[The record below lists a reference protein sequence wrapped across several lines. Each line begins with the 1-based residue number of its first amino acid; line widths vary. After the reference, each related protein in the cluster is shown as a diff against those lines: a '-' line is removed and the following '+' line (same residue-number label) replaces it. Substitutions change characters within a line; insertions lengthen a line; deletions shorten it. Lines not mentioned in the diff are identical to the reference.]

1 MVQSRGPEQTPQ
13 QLASGTD
20 VDEAARMEGAGNGGS
35 AGGRSVWAMLV
46 AASAVVVIGVA
57 LAIAAWWAVSSEQRV
72 TSYSVRGPLEAIAL
86 DLGDA
91 NAEIVGAR
99 DQPVVEVSRT
109 DRYAFGQSAAAT
121 RDVSGGVLRLRS
133 RCAPAV
139 LGACSASYRLSVP
152 NNVPITVRT
161 GSGDVRLAGF
171 RGSARIDT
179 RTGDIAATSFC
190 GFLLHARADRGD
202 VTANAACAPER
213 IELRSRTGDVRAVVP
228 PGRYRID
235 ADSDQGNRTLRG
247 LLPVEDAPFEI
258 LALSGAG
265 DVEVEAGP

>member
-1 MVQSRGPEQTPQ
+1 VLQP
-13 QLASGTD
+13 LASQTG
-20 VDEAARMEGAGNGGS
+20 VEEAAPMWDRNQPPG
-35 AGGRSVWAMLV
+35 GGRRSPWTLLV
-46 AASAVVVIGVA
+46 AASAAVVFGVA
-57 LAIAAWWAVSSEQRV
+57 VAIAAWWAVSSEQRV
-72 TSYSVRGPLEAIAL
+72 TSYSVRGPLDAIAL

-99 DQPVVEVSRT
+99 DQPLVEVSRT
-109 DRYAFGQSAAAT
+109 DRFAFGQSADAT

-139 LGACSASYRLSVP
+139 LGACSATYRLTVP

-161 GSGDVRLAGF
+161 GSGDVQLAGF

-179 RTGDIAATSFC
+179 RTGDIAASSFC

-202 VTANAACAPER
+202 VSATAACAPER
-213 IELRSRTGDVRAVVP
+213 MELRSRTGDVRAVVP

-235 ADSDQGNRTLRG
+235 ADSDEGSRTLRG

-258 LALSGAG
+258 LALSGSG
-265 DVEVEAGP
+265 DVEVQAGP